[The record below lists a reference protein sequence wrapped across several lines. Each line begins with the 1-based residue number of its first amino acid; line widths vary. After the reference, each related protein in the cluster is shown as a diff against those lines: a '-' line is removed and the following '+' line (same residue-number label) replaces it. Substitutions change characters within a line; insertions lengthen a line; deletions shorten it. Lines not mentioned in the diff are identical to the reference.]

1 MIKSSSIFFIY
12 TPEPEFRNAK
22 RPVWNYP
29 PQILSTQ
36 ICFFVSEL
44 IPCAHIIRV
53 STSSVCPHSSEYPHH
68 PCAHIIRVPTSSV
81 YRHHLS
87 SAMRAFPSYVVRSSR
102 VYLYVLLAKDE
113 DSSKWLDSTS
123 KMPHISS

>member
-12 TPEPEFRNAK
+12 TLEPEFRNAK

-44 IPCAHIIRV
+44 IQCAHIICV
-53 STSSVCPHSSEYPHH
+53 PTFIY
-68 PCAHIIRVPTSSV
+68 VPTSFV
-81 YRHHLS
+81 YPYHPCIGIICHPRCEP
-87 SAMRAFPSYVVRSSR
+87 FPRM
-102 VYLYVLLAKDE
+102 
-113 DSSKWLDSTS
+113 W
-123 KMPHISS
+123 